1 MAKKKIKAISENS
14 VAKFNTLQKAIEFFG
29 EDKAEQV
36 RSAYA
41 LHVRTYPEI
50 SLNFCSFKDESD
62 LRWRL
67 QIHHLHHSAVD
78 RICSEFAE
86 WKKAI

>member
-1 MAKKKIKAISENS
+1 MARKKQKAISENS
-14 VAKFNTLQKAIEFFG
+14 VVKFTTLQKAIEFFG

-41 LHVRTYPEI
+41 LHARAYPEI
-50 SLNFCSFKDESD
+50 SLNFCSFSEVGN
-62 LRWRL
+62 LRCRL
-67 QIHHLHHSAVD
+67 QIHRLHHTAIE
-78 RICSEFAE
+78 RICNEYSE

>member
-1 MAKKKIKAISENS
+1 MAKKKLKAISEGS
-14 VAKFNTLQKAIEFFG
+14 VVKFNTLQKAIEFFG

-41 LHVRTYPEI
+41 SHVRTYPEI
-50 SLNFCSFKDESD
+50 SLNFCSFKDAQD
-62 LRWRL
+62 LRCRL
-67 QIHHLHHSAVD
+67 QIHRLHHTAID
-78 RICSEFAE
+78 RICNEYTE

>member
-1 MAKKKIKAISENS
+1 MAKKKLKAISESS

-50 SLNFCSFKDESD
+50 SLNFCSFKDVSD

-67 QIHHLHHSAVD
+67 QIHHLHHTAID
-78 RICSEFAE
+78 RICNEYSD
-86 WKKAI
+86 WKKSI